1 MAGKNAY
8 EGGGSK
14 KTESARSG
22 ESIRKK
28 GVLLLNGKVPS
39 RSEVSARRLGNGPV
53 DVIVIDESNSFSS
66 RGDVRRVH
74 LTIVCTRTSDPK
86 RMAESVRLI
95 PVKKG
100 VRSKY
105 SNTRGSDRRRIIKD
119 LAGQDIH
126 VVERHRRIDYDRLD
140 TPEKKE
146 GFYMGILADALS
158 DALDLDPNKE
168 TDVLIDSPP
177 LDIDYKIME
186 LGIREVRSGRRV
198 RWYETARSASSPL
211 LQVHDFITGVI
222 SDDVEGI
229 EESVDLMGILRN
241 RFKK

>member
-146 GFYMGILADALS
+146 GFYMGILAEGERCVSTTNRNFVGRMGHVGSEVYLASPAVAAASAVAGCIADPAALE
-158 DALDLDPNKE
+158 KGGE
-168 TDVLIDSPP
+168 
-177 LDIDYKIME
+177 
-186 LGIREVRSGRRV
+186 R
-198 RWYETARSASSPL
+198 
-211 LQVHDFITGVI
+211 
-222 SDDVEGI
+222 
-229 EESVDLMGILRN
+229 
-241 RFKK
+241 